1 MSEAYLVTGCELPS
15 GTTILE
21 VIKTVCASAG
31 IKPKQIDEIHLYT
44 DAASA
49 LFQRKQDTEAGPIFT
64 WPLLPLLP
72 SGGLQSLCRALETG
86 DTDLCLLVEISGSGS
101 SAILLANPI
110 AVGRFN
116 LSPLVHLANRLSHPD
131 GMKNLSTAAL
141 KTLATAPV
149 EIEPQEPVI
158 DLRVPKPP
166 LAQPWLALHA
176 EKTIDGLDWPTNRIL
191 HGTYLCGSLLSLA
204 FAMNNSKTERGV
216 WISIAQDGP
225 VLSTLVLHL

>member
-1 MSEAYLVTGCELPS
+1 MSEAYLVSGCELPS
-15 GTTILE
+15 GIPLLE
-21 VIKTVCASAG
+21 VVKTVCASAG

-72 SGGLQSLCRALETG
+72 SVGLQSLCRALETG
-86 DTDLCLLVEISGSGS
+86 DLALCLLVEISSSGS

-131 GMKNLSTAAL
+131 GMENLQTAAL
-141 KTLATAPV
+141 KTLAMAPI
-149 EIEPQEPVI
+149 EIDSEEPVI

-166 LAQPWLALHA
+166 PTQPWLALHTA
-176 EKTIDGLDWPTNRIL
+176 ETISGLKWPTNRIL
-191 HGTYLCGSLLSLA
+191 QSPALCGSLLSLA
-204 FAMNNSKTERGV
+204 FAMNKSKTERGV
-216 WISIAQDGP
+216 WMSIAKDGP
-225 VLSTLVLHL
+225 VLSTLVLPL